1 MTKEEIELKI
11 KKLEREINYYSK
23 VYPRS
28 KKLIDLKKQLE
39 ELKKEK

>member
-28 KKLIDLKKQLE
+28 KKLIELKKKLE
-39 ELKKEK
+39 ELKK